1 MASSYSVIHPVDEIL
16 TSLVSEV
23 VPSDSQLIANQIFE
37 NVRIPERSGTFLL
50 ENSRNFMGAG
60 VGLDLERAPGAGR
73 ANIGSFD
80 RTNLTFKA
88 KIFSAQDS
96 IAMEDI
102 IDSQYPGGEEARIVR
117 KVRRAMM
124 LAKEQRAANLIFDTT
139 SFSNDTCANVM
150 LGKVDAAGT
159 DALTGLDK
167 LKDLVFSAA
176 HGINPDTL
184 IFGRGVF
191 RALARNPEI
200 RGYAGD
206 VSGTGAFASG
216 NRILTE
222 EATKEVLRNILGIP
236 NIYVGEARRETAVP
250 GATSSEAQIWNTETI
265 FCGIMKG
272 ADAIVQ
278 KSGNVKGMPVAA
290 LNFEFGG
297 MQAGQYDSLD
307 ATRRYVYAE
316 EVQQFKAIDSTLG
329 YILTDCLV

>member
-1 MASSYSVIHPVDEIL
+1 MASSYNNIHPVDQIL

-37 NVRIPERSGTFLL
+37 NVKIPERSGTFLL

-60 VGLDLERAPGAGR
+60 VGLDLERAPGASR
-73 ANIGSFD
+73 ANIGGFD
-80 RTNLTFKA
+80 RTSLTFKA
-88 KIFSAQDS
+88 KIYSAQDS

-124 LAKEQRAANLIFDTT
+124 LAKEKRAADLMFDTA
-139 SFSNDTCANVM
+139 SFSNDTCINVM
-150 LGKVDAAGT
+150 GGKVDAAGT
-159 DALTGLDK
+159 DGLTGLDK
-167 LKDLVFSAA
+167 LKDLVFAAA

-191 RALARNPEI
+191 RALARNPEV
-200 RGYAGD
+200 RGYAGTAAN
-206 VSGTGAFASG
+206 GLASG
-216 NRILTE
+216 NMILTD
-222 EATKEVLRNILGIP
+222 EATKQVLRDILGIA

-290 LNFEFGG
+290 LNFDFGG

>member
-1 MASSYSVIHPVDEIL
+1 MASSYNNIHPVDQIL

-23 VPSDSQLIANQIFE
+23 VPSDDQLIANQIFE
-37 NVRIPERSGTFLL
+37 NVKIPERSGTFLL

-60 VGLDLERAPGAGR
+60 VGLDLERAPGASR
-73 ANIGSFD
+73 ANIGGFD
-80 RTNLTFKA
+80 RTSLTFKA
-88 KIFSAQDS
+88 RIYSAQDS

-124 LAKEQRAANLIFDTT
+124 LAKEKRAADLMFDTG
-139 SFSNDTCANVM
+139 SFSNDTCTNVM
-150 LGKVDAAGT
+150 GGKVDAAGT
-159 DALTGLDK
+159 DGLTGLDK
-167 LKDLVFSAA
+167 LKDLVFAAA

-191 RALARNPEI
+191 RALARNPEV
-200 RGYAGD
+200 RGYAGTAAQ
-206 VSGTGAFASG
+206 GLASG
-216 NRILTE
+216 NMILTD
-222 EATKEVLRNILGIP
+222 EATKQVLRDILGVP
-236 NIYVGEARRETAVP
+236 NVYVGEARRETAVP

-290 LNFEFGG
+290 LNFDFGG

>member
-1 MASSYSVIHPVDEIL
+1 MASSYNNIHPVDQIL

-37 NVRIPERSGTFLL
+37 NVKIPERSGTFLL

-60 VGLDLERAPGAGR
+60 VGLDLERAPGASR
-73 ANIGSFD
+73 ANIGGFD
-80 RTNLTFKA
+80 RTSLTFKA
-88 KIFSAQDS
+88 KIYSAQDS

-124 LAKEQRAANLIFDTT
+124 LAKEKRAADLMFDTG
-139 SFSNDTCANVM
+139 SFSNDTCTNVM
-150 LGKVDAAGT
+150 GGKVDAAGT
-159 DALTGLDK
+159 DGLTGLDK
-167 LKDLVFSAA
+167 LKDLVFAAA

-191 RALARNPEI
+191 RALARNPEV
-200 RGYAGD
+200 RGYAGTAAN
-206 VSGTGAFASG
+206 GLASG
-216 NRILTE
+216 NMILTD
-222 EATKEVLRNILGIP
+222 EATKQVLRDILGIP
-236 NIYVGEARRETAVP
+236 HIYVGEARRETAVP

-290 LNFEFGG
+290 LNFDFGG